1 MLAARVQVHYS
12 ASTGSV
18 SVRAPLTQRS
28 SDADTQAAQT
38 FAACIACCKI
48 SGPQHSEHMQ
58 GH

>member
-12 ASTGSV
+12 ASTGRV
-18 SVRAPLTQRS
+18 SERAPLTKRS
-28 SDADTQAAQT
+28 SDADTQAAQG
-38 FAACIACCKI
+38 FAACIACCKD